1 MSKQKE
7 LLKQDTEKEETTK
20 IMMNLIQNILSK
32 NFGNLELLRAF
43 EFFENLGIKYTSD
56 LLINILDLANHN

>member
-1 MSKQKE
+1 
-7 LLKQDTEKEETTK
+7 
-20 IMMNLIQNILSK
+20 MNLIQNILSK